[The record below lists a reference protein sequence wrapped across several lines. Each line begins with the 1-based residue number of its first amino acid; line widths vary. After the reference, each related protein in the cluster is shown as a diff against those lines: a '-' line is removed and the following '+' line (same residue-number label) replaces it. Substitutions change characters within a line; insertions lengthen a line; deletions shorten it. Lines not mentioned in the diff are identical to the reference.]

1 MTITNAS
8 SKIRPNFASNPL
20 LQILLVA
27 YAGVWI
33 WAAINPVYRFD
44 WFLENILTVLVI
56 AALAATYRRF
66 PLSDVSYTLIFIF
79 MVMHAVGAHY
89 TYSEVPLGSWLK
101 DTFELSRNHYD
112 RIVHFS
118 FGLLLAYPFKEVVW
132 RIAINNNLLST
143 LFALTLVFTYS
154 GSFEIIEWIIAR
166 IVDPKAGAAYLG
178 TQGDEFDS
186 QKDMVL
192 AVSGALITLGLVAVF
207 STKAKGKS
215 LQDD

>member
-1 MTITNAS
+1 MITKAS
-8 SKIRPNFASNPL
+8 SKIQPNIASNPL

-27 YAGVWI
+27 YAGIWI

-44 WFLENILTVLVI
+44 WFLENILTILVI
-56 AALAATYRRF
+56 IALTATYRRF

-79 MVMHAVGAHY
+79 MVLHAVGAHY

-132 RIAINNNLLST
+132 RIATNNSLLSS

-186 QKDMVL
+186 QKDMAL

-207 STKAKGKS
+207 SMATKTKDRQAK
-215 LQDD
+215 